1 MPDKSN
7 YDLEFRPSSY
17 FEPCDP
23 VVEII
28 SRVKGEQRRRWLKEL
43 LEADESEEVSDF
55 LVKEEL
61 SDEERRTLGRCHPQ
75 FMGGE
80 YLPSLKREEIE
91 IARVSLNSTLGDVI
105 SIRARRRGE
114 TIHYKIVD
122 DYYSEGIRYK
132 YRPQKS
138 RCPLTMYEL
147 IGLIDSVRVIGD
159 DNWGG
164 GLTNSFRNRLAR
176 NGPPEVFVDFV
187 SVTSEFYPE
196 LEDYYR
202 EEALEWLE
210 EFRRETNK
218 EQEV

>member
-17 FEPCDP
+17 FEPSDP
-23 VVEII
+23 AMEII
-28 SRVKGEQRRRWLKEL
+28 SRVKGDQRRRRLKEL
-43 LEADESEEVSDF
+43 LEAGGIEEADDF
-55 LVKEEL
+55 LLKEEL

-80 YLPSLKREEIE
+80 YLPSLKPEEIE
-91 IARVSLNSTLGDVI
+91 IARVSLDSTTGDVI

-114 TIHYKIVD
+114 TIHYRIVD
-122 DYYSEGIRYK
+122 DYYSDGHRYK
-132 YRPQKS
+132 WRPQKS
-138 RCPLTMYEL
+138 TCPLTMHEL

-176 NGPPEVFVDFV
+176 N
-187 SVTSEFYPE
+187 
-196 LEDYYR
+196 
-202 EEALEWLE
+202 
-210 EFRRETNK
+210 
-218 EQEV
+218 